1 MRPLSPCTFRH
12 SGTSPQTASSPAP
25 LTHAGEWRN
34 NLKEGRGVYR
44 FPKGGL
50 YEGEWRGGKME
61 GLGVRTYASGRVQ
74 VRASQPDFHAV
85 LFC

>member
-1 MRPLSPCTFRH
+1 MALACCFFAT
-12 SGTSPQTASSPAP
+12 
-25 LTHAGEWRN
+25 AGEWRN

-74 VRASQPDFHAV
+74 VR
-85 LFC
+85 

>member
-1 MRPLSPCTFRH
+1 M
-12 SGTSPQTASSPAP
+12 
-25 LTHAGEWRN
+25 
-34 NLKEGRGVYR
+34 YR

-74 VRASQPDFHAV
+74 VGAY
-85 LFC
+85 